1 MSKIYEAY
9 RRQDGAA
16 IDLGAYLRRAGNISL
31 FPPVNASQSL
41 EFNKLVN
48 RLLGLRRSDRGAFFA
63 FASSAPGEG
72 ASFVSYHVACLLAEA
87 YEQKVAWVEGNFLS
101 PQRKLLGSDLSDFAR
116 LLEDPRRADDL
127 PQYPSPLLIPAG
139 PNLASARRHF
149 ADENYPAVIAAME
162 SRFDFTIMD
171 LPPILKTTDTALM
184 ALKSDGLVVVI
195 EQKLLKWEVIKEGI
209 RSLEETGVPVLGA
222 VINQR
227 RFDLPKALY
236 DRL

>member
-1 MSKIYEAY
+1 MSKISEAY
-9 RRQDGAA
+9 RRQNGGA
-16 IDLGAYLRRAGNISL
+16 IDLGAYLRRAGTITL

-48 RLLGLRRSDRGAFFA
+48 RLLSLRRGDRGAVFA

-72 ASFVSYHVACLLAEA
+72 TSFVSYHVACILAEA
-87 YEQKVAWVEGNFLS
+87 YEQKVAWVEGNFLT
-101 PQRKLLGSDLSDFAR
+101 PQRKLIGTDLSDFGR
-116 LLEDPRRADDL
+116 LLQDPRRVGDL

-139 PNLASARRHF
+139 PNLSSARGHF
-149 ADENYPAVIAAME
+149 ADENYPAAIAAMG
-162 SRFDFTIMD
+162 SRFDFTILD

-195 EQKLLKWEVIKEGI
+195 EQKFLKWEVIKEGI